1 MSTRVFTEKETL
13 IRHVAFTTQRE
24 RGLSATVSNRGS
36 ETPRRVPWFI
46 PADQL
51 YYWSN
56 QWQRDEAESLADLE
70 AGRSQTF
77 DNPQDAIRHLLD
89 D

>member
-1 MSTRVFTEKETL
+1 MSTKVFTEKETL

-24 RGLSATVSNRGS
+24 RGFSATVSNHGS
-36 ETPRRVPWFI
+36 DAPRRVPLFI
-46 PADQL
+46 PSDQL

-56 QWQRDEAESLADLE
+56 QWQRDETQSLADLE
-70 AGRSQTF
+70 AGRSRTF